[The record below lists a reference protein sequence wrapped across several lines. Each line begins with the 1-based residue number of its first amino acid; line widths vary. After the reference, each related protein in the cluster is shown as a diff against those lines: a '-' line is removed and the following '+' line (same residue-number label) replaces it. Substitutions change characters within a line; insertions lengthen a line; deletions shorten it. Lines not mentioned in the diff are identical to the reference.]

1 MSTKDKVCKTV
12 ADVIEKLEN
21 EGIEFYDGSYE
32 EMEAF
37 IDEDKSRLN
46 LLEKFFEKKATEGQ
60 NKISSCAD
68 LVGRYEDGGAYY
80 DITDWVEEFIDET
93 QGMVAQFDEFML
105 ERCKEELNRPKCSEC
120 EEKFDEG
127 DVHTINNDETLRY
140 CDNEICRE
148 AVFDMA
154 AKKLGWN

>member
-1 MSTKDKVCKTV
+1 MSTNKVCKTV

-21 EGIEFYDGSYE
+21 EGIMLYDGNWE
-32 EMEAF
+32 DMEAF

-46 LLEKFFEKKATEGQ
+46 LLTKFFEKKVKEDQ
-60 NKISSCAD
+60 NEIKSVSD
-68 LVGRYEDGGAYY
+68 LVDQYENGSWCMDASET
-80 DITDWVEEFIDET
+80 IEEFIDET
-93 QGMVAQFDEFML
+93 QGMVAQFDEFMQ
-105 ERCKEELNRPKCSEC
+105 ERYKEELDRPKCSEC

-127 DVHTINNDETLRY
+127 DVHTINGDETLRY
-140 CDNEICRE
+140 CESECCRE